1 MSSSTS
7 QSASLEGGG
16 HGQSSSLVDTHAAA
30 AHLSMEEKE
39 GEETGGVAIGGTLQT
54 DTESSNVTPMD
65 EILWGT
71 LPEDLQDRILAWLP
85 FPAFA
90 RACTVCK
97 RWNAVTYS
105 HSFLEMYRR
114 VPSPN
119 PCFLMFEAKD
129 RSMCS
134 VYNPTSNRWHR
145 IPFTFFHYETKF
157 PCAAAGGLL
166 CFCGV
171 SAYPSLSV
179 CNPLTRR

>member
-1 MSSSTS
+1 M
-7 QSASLEGGG
+7 QNAAS
-16 HGQSSSLVDTHAAA
+16 V
-30 AHLSMEEKE
+30 
-39 GEETGGVAIGGTLQT
+39 
-54 DTESSNVTPMD
+54 
-65 EILWGT
+65 
-71 LPEDLQDRILAWLP
+71 
-85 FPAFA
+85 
-90 RACTVCK
+90 
-97 RWNAVTYS
+97 RWNSVMYS

-114 VPSPN
+114 VPSPE

-134 VYNPTSNRWHR
+134 VYNPASNRWHR

-179 CNPLTRR
+179 CNPLTRRYTPCFTSLTLTVAPQRILEVGKACRCNLRLDHDITCTGEYSL

>member
-16 HGQSSSLVDTHAAA
+16 HGQSSSLADTHAAA

-39 GEETGGVAIGGTLQT
+39 GEETGGVAIGGTIQT
-54 DTESSNVTPMD
+54 DTESSIVTPMD

-97 RWNAVTYS
+97 RS
-105 HSFLEMYRR
+105 LFL
-114 VPSPN
+114 P
-119 PCFLMFEAKD
+119 
-129 RSMCS
+129 
-134 VYNPTSNRWHR
+134 
-145 IPFTFFHYETKF
+145 
-157 PCAAAGGLL
+157 
-166 CFCGV
+166 
-171 SAYPSLSV
+171 PSLSFSSSV
-179 CNPLTRR
+179 SIFFSSPTFLSLFYFFSGCRFL

>member
-1 MSSSTS
+1 MILEFDLICFE
-7 QSASLEGGG
+7 SLG
-16 HGQSSSLVDTHAAA
+16 S
-30 AHLSMEEKE
+30 
-39 GEETGGVAIGGTLQT
+39 GVASRAFFVSLLMTWIKCMVSNHIIGCVFCFF
-54 DTESSNVTPMD
+54 S
-65 EILWGT
+65 
-71 LPEDLQDRILAWLP
+71 
-85 FPAFA
+85 
-90 RACTVCK
+90 
-97 RWNAVTYS
+97 WNSVMYS

-114 VPSPN
+114 VPSPE

-179 CNPLTRR
+179 CNPLTRRYESTHYSACLLWIMSS

>member
-16 HGQSSSLVDTHAAA
+16 HGQSSSLADTHAAA

-39 GEETGGVAIGGTLQT
+39 GEETGVAIGGTIQT

-97 RWNAVTYS
+97 RSLFLFPSSFPPPHSCLSST
-105 HSFLEMYRR
+105 SFLGVDFCRSWWS
-114 VPSPN
+114 V
-119 PCFLMFEAKD
+119 FEI
-129 RSMCS
+129 
-134 VYNPTSNRWHR
+134 VLETTR
-145 IPFTFFHYETKF
+145 ILSLSL
-157 PCAAAGGLL
+157 PCANVYISNNKLKPN
-166 CFCGV
+166 F
-171 SAYPSLSV
+171 
-179 CNPLTRR
+179 